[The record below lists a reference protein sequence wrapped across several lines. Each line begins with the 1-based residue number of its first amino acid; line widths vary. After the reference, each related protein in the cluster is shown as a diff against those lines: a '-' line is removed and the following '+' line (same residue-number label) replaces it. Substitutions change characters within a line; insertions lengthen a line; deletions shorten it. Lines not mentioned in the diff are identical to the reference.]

1 MTDYE
6 LRCELAIEAAGM
18 AIWDSSIVNGEIA
31 QGDIRWSAKGAEILG
46 LPPQTE
52 LQPFA
57 AFLTMLHDA
66 DRDPTLRTMQDAV
79 DTASQYQVAYR
90 AFRTDG
96 AMRWLRAHAKV
107 LCDEQGRPNRTLG
120 LIWDVTDRV
129 EQARLT
135 AERERMASVT
145 LDSIGDGVITTD
157 QFGATRYI
165 NRAGE
170 QLTGW
175 PRQLAAGQNIE
186 SVLPLV
192 DETGTELEHA
202 VYKCLLKQEAVGLSS
217 HTQLVTRDGR
227 HIPVEDTAAPIR
239 LDDGELLGAVVVFR
253 DVTHQRA
260 LSSQLSWHA
269 SHDVLTGLYNRRE
282 FEQQVARA
290 LQGSKQD
297 DYTHALLFID
307 LDRFKLVNDTA
318 GHAAGDALLQVLANL
333 LQQKMR
339 ESDVLARLGGDELGV
354 LLTHC
359 RMDQGRIIAEE
370 TRQLIK
376 DFRFVWDDH
385 SFEIGASIGMVEISS
400 DSKSVSDLLVAA
412 DEACYIA
419 KDEGRNRIHVH
430 SESDATLVRRHSEM
444 MWVPRLTEALQH
456 NRFTLHAMPIA
467 SLQGPAESHDEV
479 LLRLADDG
487 DKIILPGR
495 FIPAAERYHMMP
507 MLDRWVIRAVCE
519 VIARR
524 NDGGNGGGASGEPPP
539 LLSVNLSGPSMS
551 DDTLHQFVTEQFAMH
566 GVDPRRICFEIT
578 ETAAIGNLPKAQN
591 LMARLKAI
599 GCRFSLDDFGSG
611 LSSFG
616 YLKSLP
622 VDFLKIDGSFIRD
635 IAVNPVHRAMVEA
648 IHKVGQV
655 IGVKTI
661 AEFVEDAA
669 TLDVVNNI
677 GINFA
682 QGHAVGRERPL

>member
-18 AIWDSSIVNGEIA
+18 AIWDSTIVNGEML
-31 QGDIRWSAKGAEILG
+31 QGQIRWTAKGAAILG
-46 LPPQTE
+46 LPPQDE

-57 AFLTMLHDA
+57 AFFDMVHEA
-66 DRDPTLRTMQDAV
+66 DRDVTLRAMQTAV
-79 DTASQYQVAYR
+79 EVAGQYQVAYR
-90 AFRTDG
+90 AYRTDG
-96 AMRWLRAHAKV
+96 ALRWLRAHAQV

-120 LIWDVTDRV
+120 LIWDVTDRM
-129 EQARLT
+129 EQARM
-135 AERERMASVT
+135 ASERERMASVT

-175 PRQLAAGQNIE
+175 CRQHAVGQDVE
-186 SVLPLV
+186 TVLPLI
-192 DETGTELEHA
+192 DEASGAQLEHA

-217 HTQLVTRDGR
+217 HTALVTRDGR
-227 HIPVEDTAAPIR
+227 HIAVEDTAAPIR

-260 LSSQLSWHA
+260 LSTQLSWHA

-290 LQGSKQD
+290 LHESKQD
-297 DYTHALLFID
+297 DHTHALLYLD

-318 GHAAGDALLQVLANL
+318 GHAAGDALLQVLANM

-339 ESDVLARLGGDELGV
+339 ESDLLARLGGDELGV

-370 TRQLIK
+370 IRQLIK
-376 DFRFVWDDH
+376 DFRFVWEDH

-412 DEACYIA
+412 DEACYMA
-419 KDEGRNRIHVH
+419 KDEGRDRIHVH
-430 SESDATLVRRHSEM
+430 SENDAVLARRHSEM
-444 MWVPRLTEALQH
+444 MWVPRLTEAIEH

-467 SLQGPAESHDEV
+467 SLQGPSESHEEV
-479 LLRLADDG
+479 LLRLEDDG
-487 DKIILPGR
+487 DQIILPGR

-507 MLDRWVIRAVCE
+507 TLDRWVIRAVCG
-519 VIARR
+519 VVARR
-524 NDGGNGGGASGEPPP
+524 NHCRANGDAPG

-551 DDTLHQFVTEQFAMH
+551 DDTLHQFITEQFAMH
-566 GVDPRRICFEIT
+566 GVDPRQICFEIT

-591 LMARLKAI
+591 LMAKLKAI

-661 AEFVEDAA
+661 AEFVEDTA